1 MAQTK
6 RKRQT
11 KHRGNA
17 AGVVESR
24 GRTGRKP
31 TAAEKSG
38 NASEVA
44 RAKQKPVDKRDQP
57 PTWRGAFTKA
67 LVATVLLLIVAV
79 VLLGSSPST
88 GLLLPFVLAMYTLI
102 SYYTD
107 RWIYNRR
114 QRSKTKR
121 GGDGKAASR

>member
-38 NASEVA
+38 NAREVA
-44 RAKQKPVDKRDQP
+44 RAREKPIDKRDQP
-57 PTWRGAFTKA
+57 PTWRGAFVKA
-67 LVATVLLLIVAV
+67 MLAAV
-79 VLLGSSPST
+79 VLLLFSVIFLKGSPQT
-88 GLLLPFVLAMYTLI
+88 IGLFPIVLVMYTLI

-107 RWIYNRR
+107 
-114 QRSKTKR
+114 
-121 GGDGKAASR
+121 

>member
-1 MAQTK
+1 MAQTR

-31 TAAEKSG
+31 TAAEKKGEAVSP
-38 NASEVA
+38 A
-44 RAKQKPVDKRDQP
+44 AKRREKMIDKRDQP
-57 PTWRGAFTKA
+57 PTWRAAFYKA
-67 LVATVLLLIVAV
+67 MLASIVLLLVM
-79 VLLGSSPST
+79 
-88 GLLLPFVLAMYTLI
+88 LLLLKQSNGVAALFPIVLAGYTVV

-107 RWIYNRR
+107 KWVYDRR
-114 QRSKTKR
+114 QRKKAR
-121 GGDGKAASR
+121 EGKAPSR